1 MEIHDLKSVLTDD
14 GIYADVSYDRRR
26 IDAAAHKNDP
36 AHIHDCC
43 EIYFNIAGDV
53 SFSVE
58 NTIYPVCSGD
68 MIVTMPNEVHYC
80 IYNTDSLHDYYC
92 LWLRAAEPF
101 QYLLAP
107 FFDRKRGE
115 HNRISLDEQA
125 KARLAGWLDTLL
137 QERDAQKGAT
147 VKGSAAILGIL
158 DLLNDVKDHTA
169 APMELPAS
177 LKDILAFIEENLDK
191 SCTVQTLC
199 DTFFISRSSIGRLF
213 KHHLG
218 TTPTKYVESKRL
230 ALAKLLLEKNIS
242 VQAACEKCGFPD
254 YSHFIA
260 LFKTR
265 FGVTPLQYKKSHK

>member
-1 MEIHDLKSVLTDD
+1 MGIHLKSILTED
-14 GIYADVSYDRRR
+14 GIYADFSHGCRR
-26 IDAAAHKNDP
+26 IDVAAQKNDL
-36 AHIHDCC
+36 AHIHDCY

-68 MIVTMPNEVHYC
+68 MIITMPNEVHYC
-80 IYNTDSLHDYYC
+80 IYNTNSLHDYYC
-92 LWLRAAEPF
+92 LWIRATAPF

-107 FFDRKRGE
+107 FFNRKRGE

-125 KARLAGWLDTLL
+125 KTKLAGWLDTLL
-137 QERDAQKGAT
+137 RERDLQKCTT
-147 VKGSAAILGIL
+147 VKSSAAILGIL

-169 APMELPAS
+169 APLELPAP
-177 LKDILAFIEENLDK
+177 LRDILAFIEDNLDK
-191 SCTVQTLC
+191 SCTVQTIC

-213 KHHLG
+213 KHHFG

-230 ALAKLLLEKNIS
+230 ALAKQLLEQNAS
-242 VQAACEKCGFPD
+242 VQAVCEKCGFPD

-265 FGVTPLQYKKSHK
+265 FGVTPLQYKKAHR